1 MSLVPKSNLKAVDP
15 KLFRNRRNPDYLGTP
30 IRRMKMNKFIVL
42 KRTTITRILA
52 GGFIA
57 LLMISST
64 RWEGEFVV
72 EGFFLLLGALLV
84 GAATV
89 GRLWCSLYISGYKTN
104 SLVTDGPYSMC
115 RNPLYFFSLLGAVG
129 VGFATETIVIPT
141 IILLCFS
148 LYYPI
153 VIKEEE
159 KELRKTHKE
168 KFLDYCKNT
177 PRFFP
182 KLSNFY
188 EPEKYLVRPKIFK
201 KCLFEA
207 LWFVWILGILEFV
220 QALHKAGIIPNL
232 LRLY

>member
-1 MSLVPKSNLKAVDP
+1 
-15 KLFRNRRNPDYLGTP
+15 
-30 IRRMKMNKFIVL
+30 MKMNDFIL
-42 KRTTITRILA
+42 SQRTAFTRIFVVGL
-52 GGFIA
+52 IA
-57 LLMISST
+57 LLMISSSC
-64 RWEGEFVV
+64 WEDEIVV
-72 EGFFLLLGALLV
+72 EGSLFLIGALLV

-104 SLVTDGPYSMC
+104 SLVTSGPYSMC

-129 VGFATETIVIPT
+129 VGLATETVVIPVM
-141 IILLCFS
+141 ILIGFS

-159 KELRKTHKE
+159 KELREIHKE
-168 KFLDYCKNT
+168 KFLAYCKKT

-188 EPEKYLVRPKIFK
+188 EPEEYLVRPKIFK
-201 KCLFEA
+201 RCLFEA
-207 LWFVWILGILEFV
+207 LWFVWFLGILEFAE
-220 QALHKAGIIPNL
+220 ALRKIGIIPNL